1 MQQESVDVVRLDGN
15 VCAKPP
21 GEQRMRKLTRS
32 LEAASHDADDA
43 KRRQTPFMATK
54 LRMSG
59 IFSTIW
65 GMTSGADQWGYSDLC
80 ASQAMYTLQ
89 RVCVYSGYPEF

>member
-1 MQQESVDVVRLDGN
+1 
-15 VCAKPP
+15 
-21 GEQRMRKLTRS
+21 MRKAPWRTTYAKATRS

-43 KRRQTPFMATK
+43 KSRQTPFMATK